1 MAAPDA
7 VLELVERFERNRA
20 QYLNPAYNETQ
31 VRREFLDPFFTA
43 LGWDVDNTSGHAQQY
58 KDVVHED
65 AIKVGLDSRAP
76 DYSFRIGGQRKF
88 FVEAK
93 KPAVNL
99 KDDPAPAYQLRRY
112 AWSAKLPL
120 SVLTDFQELAVYDCR
135 VRPAAADKPS
145 AARTL
150 YVPCEQYDERW
161 DEIAGVF
168 SKESIL
174 QGSFD
179 RYAESTKAKK
189 GTAEVD
195 KAFLGEIEGWRDALA
210 RGIALRNP
218 ALSQRELNYAVQATI
233 DRIIFLRICEDRG
246 IEPYGRLQ
254 GLCNGGG
261 TYGRLKALFYEAD
274 QRYNSGLFH
283 FEDERGR
290 AGYADRLTL
299 GLAIDDMPLKDI
311 LKRLYYPDSPY
322 EFSVLPA
329 DILGQVYEQFLGKVI
344 RLTAGHRAVVED
356 KPEVKKAG
364 GVYYTPTYIVDYIV
378 KNTVGRLLEGKTPK
392 QAADLRILDPACGS
406 GSFLIGAY
414 QYLLDW
420 HRDWYV
426 ADAQG
431 SVKKHAK
438 ALYQGRG
445 GEWRLTTAE
454 KKRIL
459 QSCIYGVDIDAQAV
473 ETTKLSLLLK
483 VLEGET
489 SESISSQLSFL
500 RERALPDLSA
510 NIKCGNSLIGPD
522 FYDDQQLG
530 LAGLDEEE
538 RYRIN
543 VFDWE
548 AEFPEILGK
557 AAAAERRGFDAVIG
571 NPPYI
576 RINRLVD
583 CYPREVRF
591 IQSAYDSAVF
601 GKVDIYVA
609 FLERGLALLGQQG
622 HMGFIVPNKFV
633 QSDYGR
639 GIRRILAN
647 CGALAGIVDF
657 GYAQVFAGATS
668 YTCLVFLSHAEKTTF
683 GAAVNERAQRP
694 SDFLRSAAMEE
705 LPQRRLGSA
714 PWSLRGQK
722 QTAILKM
729 IEQRGRPLADLA
741 EIAITGVKTGMN
753 RVFAFDIIED
763 RGQTLIVIG
772 EGSEETVEL
781 ERQFVRPYSKAE
793 SMKRYAFAPRERAL
807 LYPYRLDGD
816 ITTLVPEAELRETC
830 PLTYQHLVRHKPA
843 LERRERGKLAGQ
855 SWYGLSFASD
865 LRMFNGP
872 KLTTPT
878 LAPINSFAV
887 DDSGCA
893 FPQGAGGGCGIIP
906 KESVGLSCLLAIL
919 NARLLTYYFQRISSC
934 FQGGWF
940 AYEPRYLRRIPVC
953 IPDSATSEGKNRV
966 EQLRQHADELTRVHL
981 RISTA
986 QTPQEAGGL
995 MREKAMY
1002 ERRVDRLVYALYGL
1016 TDDEVAL
1023 VEESGPLA

>member
-7 VLELVERFERNRA
+7 VLELVERFARNRA

-43 LGWDVDNTSGHAQQY
+43 LGWDVDNTAGHAQQY

-112 AWSAKLPL
+112 SWSAKLPL
-120 SVLTDFQELAVYDCR
+120 SVLTDFQEFAVYDGR
-135 VRPAAADKPS
+135 VKPAASDKPS

-161 DEIAGVF
+161 VEIGGVF
-168 SKESIL
+168 GKEAIL

-210 RGIALRNP
+210 RTIALRNP
-218 ALSQRELNYAVQATI
+218 ALSQRELNFAVQATI
-233 DRIIFLRICEDRG
+233 DRIIFLRICEDRA

-283 FEDERGR
+283 FEDEKGR
-290 AGYADRLTL
+290 AGYADRLTP
-299 GLAIDDMPLKDI
+299 GLTIDDKPLKDI

-364 GVYYTPTYIVDYIV
+364 GVYYTPTYIVNYIV
-378 KNTVGRLLEGKTPK
+378 KHTVGRLLERKTPK
-392 QAADLRILDPACGS
+392 QAAALRILDPACGS

-426 ADAQG
+426 ADAEG
-431 SVKKHAK
+431 SAKKHAK

-459 QSCIYGVDIDAQAV
+459 QSCIHGVDIDAQAV

-489 SESISSQLSFL
+489 SESISAQLSFL
-500 RERALPDLSA
+500 HERALPDLSA

-538 RYRIN
+538 RFRIN

-557 AAAAERRGFDAVIG
+557 AVPEERRGFDAVIG

-576 RINRLVD
+576 RIQNLKEFA
-583 CYPREVRF
+583 PREVEFYKRRY
-591 IQSAYDSAVF
+591 ISASKGNY
-601 GKVDIYVA
+601 DIYVV
-609 FLERGLALLGQQG
+609 FVERGLSLLSRLGRLG
-622 HMGFIVPNKFV
+622 YILPSKFFAT
-633 QSDYGR
+633 DYGVSLR
-639 GIRRILAN
+639 GLLASEKVVN
-647 CGALAGIVDF
+647 EVVDF
-657 GYAQVFAGATS
+657 GHAQVFDHASTYTCLLFLDSARGGATS
-668 YTCLVFLSHAEKTTF
+668 YSRVQPSEVAS
-683 GAAVNERAQRP
+683 GDVPAPRAAVLTSAPWQFMSDEVASLSERILA
-694 SDFLRSAAMEE
+694 
-705 LPQRRLGSA
+705 GSA
-714 PWSLRGQK
+714 PLLELPTSISRGSSTGDDEVFCLELKDGELRTRDGEHVE
-722 QTAILKM
+722 
-729 IEQRGRPLADLA
+729 IEEELLRRPLWATDFTRYEFRPRNQAAMIFPYRVGVDGYSMFPEDEVGDRWPRAYAYLRSQKARLETRRQYKAWYGFSAPRNLHVHDGAQMVVPLLA
-741 EIAITGVKTGMN
+741 
-753 RVFAFDIIED
+753 D
-763 RGQTLIVIG
+763 RGLAAPLDCVPG
-772 EGSEETVEL
+772 EYCLMASGGFSIRIDGTRTHVDPLHVFGLVNSKLLFWYLRQISNRFRGGWITCTKQYFGQLPIRLPDSGTAARRTACQGLSDLVRERIRLSVDGASAVAPDARMRRDSDIATI
-781 ERQFVRPYSKAE
+781 ERQ
-793 SMKRYAFAPRERAL
+793 
-807 LYPYRLDGD
+807 
-816 ITTLVPEAELRETC
+816 I
-830 PLTYQHLVRHKPA
+830 
-843 LERRERGKLAGQ
+843 
-855 SWYGLSFASD
+855 
-865 LRMFNGP
+865 
-872 KLTTPT
+872 
-878 LAPINSFAV
+878 
-887 DDSGCA
+887 
-893 FPQGAGGGCGIIP
+893 
-906 KESVGLSCLLAIL
+906 
-919 NARLLTYYFQRISSC
+919 
-934 FQGGWF
+934 
-940 AYEPRYLRRIPVC
+940 
-953 IPDSATSEGKNRV
+953 
-966 EQLRQHADELTRVHL
+966 
-981 RISTA
+981 
-986 QTPQEAGGL
+986 
-995 MREKAMY
+995 
-1002 ERRVDRLVYALYGL
+1002 DRLVYDLYGL
-1016 TDDEVAL
+1016 TDDEIAL
-1023 VEESGPLA
+1023 VEETVPPT